1 MEHDDDK
8 RRSNLWYATSYVD
21 EYFRLLGGSGCYTGY
36 CDCHVPALFT
46 LAMDEWI
53 GQLSITYEQAV
64 RYLIGDRMWEQ
75 TDGLPAKTLERA
87 GKYQPTPEDID
98 WFTARVTKRYPM
110 KYSSREKEVWQLFLE
125 GRGRILKEQA

>member
-8 RRSNLWYATSYVD
+8 RRSNIWYATSYVD

-46 LAMDEWI
+46 LAMDEWVGNLPI
-53 GQLSITYEQAV
+53 GYEQAV
-64 RYLIGDRMWEQ
+64 RYLISNRMLEQ
-75 TDGLPAKTLERA
+75 TDGLPAKTLDRV

-98 WFTARVTKRYPM
+98 WFTARVTERYPM
-110 KYSSREKEVWQLFLE
+110 KYSPNEREEWQRFLE
-125 GRGRILKEQA
+125 GRGRMLKEQS